1 MLPIPYNSIQGQEF
15 ITLEGLEEAQRVG
28 AVVGLLLQVEGAR
41 LLVELAVDVLALTAM
56 LVDSAT
62 VVMRHMMEVL
72 VEEAT
77 TEAEAEE
84 NVE

>member
-1 MLPIPYNSIQGQEF
+1 M
-15 ITLEGLEEAQRVG
+15 G